1 MKVVPVAIGA
11 LAPTNET
18 SASLIWRGPIGRR
31 QEPFRTQ
38 RGTPASLGDAGVP
51 SGRSRM
57 GVSDRRHS

>member
-1 MKVVPVAIGA
+1 
-11 LAPTNET
+11 
-18 SASLIWRGPIGRR
+18 LIWRGPIGRR